1 MNKHSFAKTLFFTT
15 LLLICAT
22 TILYGQT
29 ALYNQ
34 YKHRTDMRVA
44 CIMQYPITPDIKTDI
59 TMFVPKTKEDLW
71 PMVQEF
77 GLGLDKEEVYNCFE
91 KEKKYTLYTYNVRK
105 DDVKKCFGPITSDK
119 DYKNMVVLAY
129 SYNMGTIIIFHDI
142 DTKERNKEIGIFL
155 VNTLEQPD
163 LLPKTSNRID
173 NDKLN

>member
-59 TMFVPKTKEDLW
+59 TMFVPKNKEDLW

-77 GLGLDKEEVYNCFE
+77 GLGLDKDTVYNRFE
-91 KEKKYTLYTYNVRK
+91 KEEKYTLYTYNVRK
-105 DDVKKCFGPITSDK
+105 DDIKKDFGPITSDK
-119 DYKNMVVLAY
+119 DFKNMAKLVY

-142 DTKERNKEIGIFL
+142 DTKERAYSISSFL
-155 VNTLEQPD
+155 VEAVID
-163 LLPKTSNRID
+163 LDILPKME
-173 NDKLN
+173 K